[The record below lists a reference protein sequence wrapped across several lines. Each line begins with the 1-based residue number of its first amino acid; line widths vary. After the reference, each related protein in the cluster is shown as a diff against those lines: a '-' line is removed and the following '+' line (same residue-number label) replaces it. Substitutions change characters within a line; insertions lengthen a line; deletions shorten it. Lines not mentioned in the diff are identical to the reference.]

1 MEKRN
6 TILLVEDE
14 EKLSKLIKEELAANG
29 FAVDIAADGYKAEM
43 LFKQNTYSLILLDIS
58 LPGKSGLTLCK
69 IFRASNSKVP
79 IIMLTAFGEVQDKV
93 DAFALGADDYLVKP
107 FHFSE
112 LIARIKVFIKRS
124 ETEEPPEKE
133 NIITVADLVIN
144 HKSKSVFRAKK
155 EIPLTAKEFALLTL
169 LVSNR
174 GTVISKQEIL
184 EKVWDLNFDTGTNTI
199 EVYISFLRNKID
211 KPFEEKLIQTKSGFG
226 YFIK

>member
-14 EKLSKLIKEELAANG
+14 TKLSLLIKEELSANG
-29 FAVDIAADGYKAEM
+29 FVVDIASDGHQAEA
-43 LFKQNTYSLILLDIS
+43 LFKLNSYSLILLDIS
-58 LPGKSGLTLCK
+58 LPGKNGLDLCK
-69 IFRASNSKVP
+69 LFRRSNNKVP

-93 DAFALGADDYLVKP
+93 DAFELGADDYLVKP
-107 FHFSE
+107 FHFEE
-112 LIARIKVFIKRS
+112 LLARIKVFIKRS
-124 ETEEPPEKE
+124 ENEPLEKE
-133 NIITVADLVIN
+133 QIITVSDLVIH
-144 HKSKSVFRAKK
+144 HKSKSVFRAGI
-155 EIPLTAKEFALLTL
+155 EIPLTAKEYALLNL
-169 LVSNR
+169 LVTNR

>member
-6 TILLVEDE
+6 TILLIEDE
-14 EKLSKLIKEELAANG
+14 VKLSQIIKEELIVNDFVVDTAFDGLTAEKLFNINSYAA
-29 FAVDIAADGYKAEM
+29 
-43 LFKQNTYSLILLDIS
+43 ILLDIS
-58 LPGKSGLTLCK
+58 LPGKNGFDLCK
-69 IFRASNSKVP
+69 QFRAANAKVP

-107 FHFSE
+107 FHFDE
-112 LIARIKVFIKRS
+112 LLARIKVFIKRS
-124 ETEEPPEKE
+124 ESEPQEKE
-133 NIITVADLVIN
+133 QIVTIGDLVIN
-144 HKSKSVFRAKK
+144 HKSKSVFRAGQ
-155 EIPLTAKEFALLTL
+155 EIPLTAKEFALLNL
-169 LVSNR
+169 LVNNR

-226 YFIK
+226 YYIK